1 MIILFLLFSL
11 GFCSENND
19 VYYNLSD
26 NDNRCRSSGCSFIVT
41 PVYPVSPLIDPT
53 FIKKDIFSSYSYI
66 YIKFNIPKQQ
76 KQKTF
81 YFEAYYISNGLVI
94 TSNGDCYYIDTT
106 ENIYYEL
113 RIYKNLRTND
123 FIRLGIIGIREDF
136 IMEVKLDFFFN
147 TLNFNAIVLD
157 NKNSLY
163 KSSIPLYQEI
173 LDILNNKNRKEQN
186 DRRKSA
192 IETCQIIM
200 KSLFNKYLNA
210 SSFIGDSYYSS
221 AIVPINPFVISKVSF
236 TVGRIMDIQNFL
248 HPESVILS
256 ETTIREG
263 KVVEYKDGLDY
274 LEGSTLISNDVLKMV
289 ESYNKKITDS
299 IIGLKLKKNFTLI
312 ISTNK
317 DINYILYTLRTYTD
331 KSKQIY
337 HESSFKTNLTNY
349 KVKELMINSR
359 PLPQLI
365 FYIPNIFNCFSENGI
380 SVKNKIVY
388 IMKGISLI
396 IGTLDLMNFYPVA
409 TEFKVSL
416 LIKKTDWAKVGGTLL
431 DMDKDEQGIYHARF
445 DCWQQCLGYSK
456 LYDSMFDLF
465 TDMRFNNN
473 GTFVYNKQNYVLWA
487 WKGDYLNLGAGAE
500 LGIYYGGKDI
510 NSFWKIDKS
519 LAMPM
524 TLTLKHKT
532 KGIIVDN
539 WKNTTW
545 WITAFN
551 PNITD
556 IYANDLTAYF
566 TVKFLNDEMFKEFSK
581 VEREGWSYNNKTKIA
596 SLVL

>member
-1 MIILFLLFSL
+1 MIILLLLFSL
-11 GFCSENND
+11 VFCSESNV
-19 VYYNLSD
+19 VYYNLLE
-26 NDNRCRSSGCSFIVT
+26 NHNRCGINGCSFNVT
-41 PVYPVSPLIDPT
+41 PAFPVSPLIDT
-53 FIKKDIFSSYSYI
+53 NFFKKEIFPSYSYM
-66 YIKFNIPKQQ
+66 YLKFNIPKQQ

-81 YFEAYYISNGLVI
+81 FLEAFSTSNGLVI
-94 TSNGDCYYIDTT
+94 TSNGDCYSIDTT
-106 ENIYYEL
+106 DNIYYEL
-113 RIYKNLRTND
+113 RIYKNLRAND
-123 FIRLGIIGIREDF
+123 FIRLGFFGIPDDF

-163 KSSIPLYQEI
+163 KSSFPSYQEI
-173 LDILNNKNRKEQN
+173 SYNTNKNRKEQN
-186 DRRKSA
+186 DRKNSA
-192 IETCQIIM
+192 IETCQTIM
-200 KSLFNKYLNA
+200 KSLFNKYLNI
-210 SSFIGDSYYSS
+210 SSFIGDAYYSYS
-221 AIVPINPFVISKVSF
+221 IVPINPLVITTVSF
-236 TVGRIMDIQNFL
+236 AVGRIMDVQIFL

-256 ETTIREG
+256 ETIIREG
-263 KVVEYKDGLDY
+263 KVFEYKDGLDY

-289 ESYNKKITDS
+289 ESYNKKITDT
-299 IIGLKLKKNFTLI
+299 IIGLKLKKDYTLI

-337 HESSFKTNLTNY
+337 YETSFITGLTNY
-349 KVKELMINSR
+349 KVKELIINSR
-359 PLPQLI
+359 SLSQLI

-380 SVKNKIVY
+380 SIKNKIEY
-388 IMKGISLI
+388 IMKGISLFKGI
-396 IGTLDLMNFYPVA
+396 LDLTNFNPIA
-409 TEFKVSL
+409 TKNEVSL
-416 LIKKTDWAKVGGTLL
+416 LIKNTDWAKVGGTLL
-431 DMDKDEQGIYHARF
+431 DMDKDEKGIYHARF
-445 DCWQQCLGYSK
+445 DCWQQCVGYSK
-456 LYDSMFDLF
+456 FYDSMFDLF
-465 TDMRFNNN
+465 TDMRYNNN

-581 VEREGWSYNNKTKIA
+581 VEREGWSFNNKTKIA